1 VSQELL
7 YTSAPHGLKPGS
19 RGFCTVLSTQ
29 GMAAPL
35 ASALE
40 GLSGYRPA
48 FPAGDEQA
56 ALNPVN
62 WSHLTLQVAGRN
74 CHVLSRIA
82 EYGLDYSQR
91 TNKLAH
97 HVVLDPSELITAGP
111 AALLAHRNFMRADW
125 TEEPRLAPPKPVPKI
140 PPLPRGVCQAWKD
153 LTGDG
158 GWAGVLAESFLRDPE
173 RPVILLYAPGQ
184 DMLPLIAEA
193 LSLIPADRRWDVTF
207 STYFTGLPQ
216 GVNCTWRCLLSG
228 SPEAHQSLRFVRALR
243 LDLSNPESLGTPAGN
258 ELVNDARGVPRLKST
273 STDRLPPLP
282 STPNEGDSQQQLLAT
297 DTEDERDGT
306 PPLPGRDV
314 YPTRQAL
321 KPPSPR
327 QNLHQTATPRG
338 SDDSARRRKYIVVI
352 AGAVVA
358 ILLISGVGI
367 GLAIRNRPALLTANG
382 DATDTHQQSQPGPDA
397 NRPPEKPHLREP
409 QVDGTATPDQPSKPP
424 KSALGQEPA
433 QTVADAPS
441 KPTKNSPSTT
451 VKSVDSP
458 DKPGAQPK
466 SDDPHRGPA
475 PTLQITDKVLP
486 WNFPEQKSI
495 ELLSLAAASNP
506 FASIELYAPANLKL
520 EATSSKSKSNYPRL
534 EISER
539 GAFADAKLAA
549 VSVAVKEAT
558 TSDKSPTFALN
569 LTSLGDKAK
578 VAGLQWGEIL
588 VGIEGQTGPGTRL
601 HFHKFPL
608 DVHSLKSRFAFTE
621 KGVLEAQWNLK
632 IVSHPQLIPEL
643 QLTELVLKHG
653 DLDFRFTAVPT
664 TDSNASEVRIF
675 TELKTDAFDKEIQ
688 NLIPNARHEVIA
700 DALSIAFTTLRPKV
714 DNPPPGPII
723 THLQLGGFSKLEKLL
738 SDDCRKTIDR
748 ITDPKIGP
756 KIRRWLTTK
765 KIKFDTKH
773 AATPLEVETVADYVL
788 TELRGLLAE
797 PPDKSPK
804 PERPLDLEALNTG
817 IAEFDRL
824 KQASQGLASFK
835 ESLKQLE
842 IKSAVLFYDVV
853 SPDGQRRQID
863 IFAPGN
869 FAPGNK

>member
-1 VSQELL
+1 MSQELL

-48 FPAGDEQA
+48 FPAGNDQA

-125 TEEPRLAPPKPVPKI
+125 NEEPRLAPPKTVLKI
-140 PPLPRGVCQAWKD
+140 PPLPRGVCLAWKD

-184 DMLPLIAEA
+184 EMLPLIAEA
-193 LSLIPADRRWDVTF
+193 LSLIPANRRWEVTF

-243 LDLSNPESLGTPAGN
+243 LDLSHPETLGTPAGN
-258 ELVNDARGVPRLKST
+258 ELVNDARGVPRLKSPA
-273 STDRLPPLP
+273 TDKLPPLP
-282 STPNEGDSQQQLLAT
+282 SAPNEDDSQQQLPAT
-297 DTEDERDGT
+297 DAEDERDGT

-314 YPTRQAL
+314 YPTRQAR

-327 QNLHQTATPRG
+327 QNLDQNATARG
-338 SDDSARRRKYIVVI
+338 SDDFAWRRQKIVIIV
-352 AGAVVA
+352 GAVVA
-358 ILLISGVGI
+358 ILIIAGVGI
-367 GLAIRNRPALLTANG
+367 GLAIRNRPAFLTAISK
-382 DATDTHQQSQPGPDA
+382 ATDTRQQSQPGHGE
-397 NRPPEKPHLREP
+397 NRRPEKPQSSAP
-409 QVDGTATPDQPSKPP
+409 ASPDQPSKTNG
-424 KSALGQEPA
+424 SAPDQEPEE
-433 QTVADAPS
+433 TVADAPS
-441 KPTKNSPSTT
+441 KDTTNGTATT
-451 VKSVDSP
+451 VKSADSP

-486 WNFPEQKSI
+486 WTFPEQKSI

-549 VSVAVKEAT
+549 ISVTAKEAT

-578 VAGLQWGEIL
+578 VAGLQWAEIL
-588 VGIEGQTGPGTRL
+588 VGIEGRTGPGTRL

-608 DVHSLKSRFAFTE
+608 DVQSLKSRFAFTE
-621 KGVLEAQWNLK
+621 KGVLEAPWHLK
-632 IVSHPQLIPEL
+632 IVSYPQLIPEL

-653 DLDFRFTAVPT
+653 DLDCRFTAVPT
-664 TDSNASEVRIF
+664 TDSNPSEVRIF

-700 DALSIAFTTLRPKV
+700 DALSIAFTTLRSKV
-714 DNPPPGPII
+714 DDPPPGPII

-738 SDDCRKTIDR
+738 SNDCGQTINR
-748 ITDPKIGP
+748 ITDPRIAP
-756 KIRRWLTTK
+756 RIRRWLATK
-765 KIKFDTKH
+765 KIKFDTMQ
-773 AATPLEVETVADYVL
+773 AATPLEVETVAEYVL
-788 TELRGLLAE
+788 TELRGLLSE

-804 PERPLDLEALNTG
+804 PERPQELEALNKG
-817 IAEFDRL
+817 IAEFNRL
-824 KQASQGLASFK
+824 KQASQGLAKFK

-842 IKSAVLFYDVV
+842 IKSAVLFYEIV

-863 IFAPGN
+863 IFAPGKLAPGN
-869 FAPGNK
+869 LAPGNK